1 MFSKRSEENGKTKA
15 GRSSEQLIHIHIAK
29 IAICPCF
36 CKLIF
41 NKTLINETLMLG
53 KGQIIG
59 LNHKARQFAVTEAS
73 SNIVRITFVE
83 GHPYDVC
90 RNGDVFDCNF
100 RNTGRRVLLRQS
112 KDKRGYKLVNV
123 RACNESVQIKVHRL
137 VALCFLS
144 NPHNLPIVNH
154 KDENPANNHASN
166 LEWCD
171 QKYNVNYSLSKMKAG
186 CLKRDL
192 SMNTKLTKDK
202 VRAMMPKDC
211 LFIPC
216 DNAAECESVYQTA
229 LQTKRELGD
238 NGNIISVSKSN
249 VTLSVVVR
257 TGLSS

>member
-1 MFSKRSEENGKTKA
+1 M
-15 GRSSEQLIHIHIAK
+15 EQLIHIHTAK

-41 NKTLINETLMLG
+41 NKTLINETLMLEI
-53 KGQIIG
+53 GQTVK
-59 LNHKARQFAVTEAS
+59 LNHKARQFTVTDVS
-73 SNIVRITFVE
+73 SDIVRIVFIK

-90 RNGDVFDCNF
+90 RNGDVFDCDF

-123 RACNESVQIKVHRL
+123 RAYNQSVQIKVHRL
-137 VALCFLS
+137 VALCFIP
-144 NPHNLPIVNH
+144 NPNNLPQVNH
-154 KDENPANNHASN
+154 KDENPSNNRASN

-192 SMNTKLTKDK
+192 SMNAKLTKDK

-229 LQTKRELGD
+229 LQTKRELGN
-238 NGNIISVSKSN
+238 NGNNIAVSKSN

-257 TGLSS
+257 TGISL

>member
-1 MFSKRSEENGKTKA
+1 
-15 GRSSEQLIHIHIAK
+15 
-29 IAICPCF
+29 
-36 CKLIF
+36 
-41 NKTLINETLMLG
+41 MLEI
-53 KGQIIG
+53 GQTVK
-59 LNHKARQFAVTEAS
+59 LNHKARQFTVTDVS
-73 SNIVRITFVE
+73 SDIVRIVFIK

-90 RNGDVFDCNF
+90 RNGDVFDCDF

-123 RACNESVQIKVHRL
+123 RAYNQSVQIKVHRL
-137 VALCFLS
+137 VALCFIP
-144 NPHNLPIVNH
+144 NPNNLPQVNH
-154 KDENPANNHASN
+154 KDENPSNNRASN

-192 SMNTKLTKDK
+192 SMNAKLTKDK

-229 LQTKRELGD
+229 LQTKRELGN
-238 NGNIISVSKSN
+238 NGNNIAVSKSN

-257 TGLSS
+257 TGISL